1 MEVISG
7 GGRIMKQSSRIHCR
21 RSVSKT
27 KNLYRKNLH
36 LQAAGRRSK
45 INGHKSLVPFKDGS
59 IKSVQVDNIKEI
71 TKGGGAKEPGEEDV
85 CFGEFTREVY
95 NAICIRLG
103 DTLHIPEDSV
113 QALFNDMKLYPSKSQ
128 VSRMLQCARQCGRRN
143 GATSEYITFGEF
155 CVFVREMQNQS
166 PRQHRKITPPKSN
179 RCLNRC
185 DVFLGGSCNPT
196 TWRTDTAIPE
206 LKKHGITFYNP
217 QVSMWA
223 PELVAQEYDAKQ
235 RAAVLLFVLDSET
248 RSTVGMI
255 EVAYLVASGR
265 CVVVVAQ
272 PYERGQRIM
281 GEVISER
288 EYQDLVEAQNV
299 LLDLVR
305 SKGVKIH
312 TNLSTALQ
320 CTANILRNSTNSG
333 TSAEEQV
340 TYKLRKL
347 REVYDSYGGD
357 MKLYHVLDAYKKLTN
372 RSLDI
377 ARLYNYFNHTQSAN
391 NDSAITSPNST
402 VSFERFCALMA
413 EFSSTDGCE
422 MCSSDVWAMQP
433 FQRQCST
440 TTNNNT
446 CTLDSDSQHIEC
458 LLESPP
464 YTPETPNSTAVDIF
478 LGGSLTSKSKWRE
491 TIAVPL
497 IEKHGLT
504 YCNPAVREDGTLS
517 YLKRDVLEWKKVMDA
532 SRIVL
537 MYITRDSR
545 SMTSIILA
553 VYHMGL
559 NKDNLVLCV
568 ESLPEDSC
576 AIHDETLSKNAV
588 KDYNR
593 ARVYLTDLAKRKQV
607 PVFENITDAV
617 QCAVERC
624 KGG

>member
-1 MEVISG
+1 
-7 GGRIMKQSSRIHCR
+7 
-21 RSVSKT
+21 
-27 KNLYRKNLH
+27 
-36 LQAAGRRSK
+36 
-45 INGHKSLVPFKDGS
+45 
-59 IKSVQVDNIKEI
+59 
-71 TKGGGAKEPGEEDV
+71 
-85 CFGEFTREVY
+85 
-95 NAICIRLG
+95 
-103 DTLHIPEDSV
+103 
-113 QALFNDMKLYPSKSQ
+113 
-128 VSRMLQCARQCGRRN
+128 MLQCARQCGRRN

-272 PYERGQRIM
+272 PYERGQRII

-347 REVYDSYGGD
+347 REVYDSYGGE

-377 ARLYNYFNHTQSAN
+377 ARLYNYFNHTQSTN
-391 NDSAITSPNST
+391 SDSSVTSPNST

-464 YTPETPNSTAVDIF
+464 YTPETPNPTAVDIF

-517 YLKRDVLEWKKVMDA
+517 YPKRDVLEWKKVMDA

-537 MYITRDSR
+537 MYITKDSR

-568 ESLPEDSC
+568 ETLPEDSC
-576 AIHDETLSKNAV
+576 AIHDEMLSKNAV

-607 PVFENITDAV
+607 PVFENITEAV

>member
-1 MEVISG
+1 MSASPQGDAVVVG
-7 GGRIMKQSSRIHCR
+7 P
-21 RSVSKT
+21 
-27 KNLYRKNLH
+27 Y
-36 LQAAGRRSK
+36 
-45 INGHKSLVPFKDGS
+45 
-59 IKSVQVDNIKEI
+59 
-71 TKGGGAKEPGEEDV
+71 
-85 CFGEFTREVY
+85 TREVY

-272 PYERGQRIM
+272 PYERGQRII

-347 REVYDSYGGD
+347 REVYDSYGGE

-377 ARLYNYFNHTQSAN
+377 ARLYNYFNHTQSTN
-391 NDSAITSPNST
+391 SDSSVTSPNST

-422 MCSSDVWAMQP
+422 MCSSDGRSRTGGARMTFQATSVYWTCALLKTRFLIRSIVDNALVWAMQP

-464 YTPETPNSTAVDIF
+464 YTPETPNPTAVDIF

-517 YLKRDVLEWKKVMDA
+517 YPKRDVLEWKKVMDA

-537 MYITRDSR
+537 MYITKDSR

-568 ESLPEDSC
+568 ETLPEDSC
-576 AIHDETLSKNAV
+576 AIHDEMLSKNAV

-607 PVFENITDAV
+607 PVFENITEAV